1 MKISAGIM
9 LNINSTFGNEWFR
22 IDINYEVSKNLNC
35 YLSINKS
42 MRTPNFTELYYT
54 SPTNEGNINLV
65 PEQSISKE
73 IGFKLHKK
81 VHTTSISIFERKGE
95 NLIDWILFDGDSI
108 WRTQNLNK
116 IKTTGIELNS
126 KINLKKVFNSKIN
139 YFKFMYASN
148 NVDTV
153 SNGFRSAYVLD
164 HLKTNLSFSSHNF
177 YKNIMVD
184 WKVSYKERI
193 GDYFDPEQQ
202 IKKL

>member
-1 MKISAGIM
+1 M
-9 LNINSTFGNEWFR
+9 
-22 IDINYEVSKNLNC
+22 
-35 YLSINKS
+35 
-42 MRTPNFTELYYT
+42 
-54 SPTNEGNINLV
+54 
-65 PEQSISKE
+65 
-73 IGFKLHKK
+73 HKK

-164 HLKTNLSFSSHNF
+164 HLKTNLSFSINYNLSNNF
-177 YKNIMVD
+177 TLD
-184 WKVSYKERI
+184 WKMSYQERI
-193 GDYFDPEQQ
+193 GIFLIQ
-202 IKKL
+202 ILKKLKILNHSG